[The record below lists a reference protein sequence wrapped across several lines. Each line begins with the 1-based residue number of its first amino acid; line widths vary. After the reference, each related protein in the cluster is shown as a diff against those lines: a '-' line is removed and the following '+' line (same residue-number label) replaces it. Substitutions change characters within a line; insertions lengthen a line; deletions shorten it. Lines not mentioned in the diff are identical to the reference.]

1 MPVVARNQ
9 VIKKRLKDGLKRIK
23 DGLRQLK
30 GGFSSLRGLC
40 CSEVATDLMMMFL
53 GLKIAVVARLVIKLN
68 EFSKLNI
75 FRIKMVLLFLSH
87 TFLQ

>member
-1 MPVVARNQ
+1 M
-9 VIKKRLKDGLKRIK
+9 
-23 DGLRQLK
+23 
-30 GGFSSLRGLC
+30 RGLC

-75 FRIKMVLLFLSH
+75 FRIKMVLVLDYKIRWI
-87 TFLQ
+87 